1 MCTVTVMCLRE
12 YFHFILFYKLFLV
25 ERAGRRTLHLIGLG
39 GMAIS
44 ALAMTIALLLVGPS
58 VCKDSKQ
65 ALLIS
70 GHHGNVNVVPMFSY
84 LCP

>member
-1 MCTVTVMCLRE
+1 MCNVTVMCLRE

-44 ALAMTIALLLVGPS
+44 ALAMTIALLLVGHS
-58 VCKDSKQ
+58 VCFYFAKDSKQ

-70 GHHGNVNVVPMFSY
+70 WE
-84 LCP
+84 C